1 MRRRGPVLLVLSGL
15 LSVPLIALPQAQAA
29 DGLVS
34 TGKPATASSV
44 ETGEF
49 PAQLAVDGDTGT
61 RWASLEGV
69 DPQWIRIDLGTSH
82 TISRVKLNWEAA
94 HAKTYKLQTSNDG
107 TNWTDIY
114 STSSGDGV
122 VDDLTVTGAGRYV
135 RMHGTARGTS
145 YGYSLWEFEVYGS
158 PAPGGDTTAPSVP
171 GGLRATGTSASSVS
185 LAWDAA
191 TDNVGVSGYDV
202 FRGGT
207 KVGSTSS
214 TSSTDT
220 GLAASTAYSYT
231 VKARDA
237 AGNVSGAST
246 AVSVSTQS
254 GGGGGPVVDVST
266 AAQLQSA
273 LANAQPGQTIRL
285 AAGEYRG
292 SFQTQKAGTASAP
305 ITLTGPAG
313 AVLVNDGPS
322 GTGPSC
328 PAPTAGVDSG
338 YGLWLYG
345 APYWKLTGFTV
356 KESKKG
362 VVLDNSHHVTIDG
375 LSVHHIDEEAVHF
388 RRSSADGVIQNS
400 RISHTGLVQAGY
412 GEGVYLGSANSN
424 WACHGNQSGV
434 DRSDRVQVIGNTFG
448 PNIAAEHIDIK
459 EGTSNGVIR
468 GNTFNGT
475 GISGQNSADSWIDAK
490 GIGYLIENNTGTFSS
505 PGTFAKGY
513 ETHNPS
519 TSPSFL
525 NGCGNVWRGNRSDL
539 GGVGAYA
546 IKITSTSKCSANP
559 NVVHA
564 SNTVTN
570 AGSGLTN
577 IPVTP

>member
-49 PAQLAVDGDTGT
+49 PASLAVDGDTGT

-69 DPQWIRIDLGTSH
+69 DPQWIRIDLGASH
-82 TISRVKLNWEAA
+82 TISRVKLTWEAA

-107 TNWTDIY
+107 TNWTDVY
-114 STSSGDGV
+114 STSTGDGA

-158 PAPGGDTTAPSVP
+158 PVPGGDTTAPSVP
-171 GGLRATGTSASSVS
+171 GGLRSTGTSASSVS

-191 TDNVGVSGYDV
+191 TDDVGVSGYDV

-214 TSSTDT
+214 TSYTDT

-246 AVSVSTQS
+246 ALGVSTQS

-328 PAPTAGVDSG
+328 PVPTAGVDSG

-375 LSVHHIDEEAVHF
+375 LSVHHVDEEAVHF
-388 RRSSADGVIQNS
+388 RRSSADGMIQNS

-424 WACHGNQSGV
+424 WACHGNQNGV

-505 PGTFAKGY
+505 PGTFANGY

-559 NVVHA
+559 NVVYA

-577 IPVTP
+577 VPVTP